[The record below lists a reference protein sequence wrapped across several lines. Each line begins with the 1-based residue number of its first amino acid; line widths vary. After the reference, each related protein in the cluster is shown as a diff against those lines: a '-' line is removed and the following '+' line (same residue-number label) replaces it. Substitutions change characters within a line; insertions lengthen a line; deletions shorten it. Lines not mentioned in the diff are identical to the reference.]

1 MTTIDSTVRGY
12 LDDLIAVVE
21 HVSSA
26 TERQSNSDA
35 LAKFAEAHSLVRN
48 VSEVLNRHL
57 GALETQARTQRG
69 QGPQGVL
76 KELVTS
82 VTGFAAGVYG
92 AMRGE
97 TASRM
102 LRDDYTALSFVTICT
117 GMLQTTALSV
127 GDSSTAALTQ
137 RHLAELA
144 PMVLAVHD
152 LIPAAVLADLTHDK
166 VSIVNSSAAEI
177 TVRQMKSAWQSAATA
192 AA

>member
-1 MTTIDSTVRGY
+1 MINETTVRGY
-12 LDDLIAVVE
+12 LDDLIAVVH
-21 HVSSA
+21 HVSGA
-26 TERQSNSDA
+26 TERQSVNDTLTEFPA
-35 LAKFAEAHSLVRN
+35 AHLVVRKVN
-48 VSEVLNRHL
+48 EVLKRHL
-57 GALETQARTQRG
+57 AALEDHAKAGGG

-117 GMLQTTALSV
+117 GMLHTTALSV

-137 RHLAELA
+137 KHLAELA
-144 PMVLAVHD
+144 PLVLAVHD
-152 LIPAAVLADLTHDK
+152 LIPASVLADLERDK
-166 VSIVNSSAAEI
+166 VSIMNSSAAEI
-177 TVRQMKSAWQSAATA
+177 TVRQMKSAWQSAAA
-192 AA
+192 AAA